1 MLLQADALQDKDEL
15 LGASVTDDL
24 ITEAEEYL
32 RAAAASLGVA
42 WDAVQLTYYV
52 RRFLTVYVFR
62 ELCIRKSYTGAQAW
76 GSGGVDDKD
85 SYAGKYSFYRDEMK
99 RLEASMTAAALTGEA
114 VSNGYGSV
122 ELYRG

>member
-1 MLLQADALQDKDEL
+1 MLLQADALRDKDEL
-15 LGASVTDDL
+15 LGVSVTDDL

-32 RAAAASLGVA
+32 RAAAAGLGVA
-42 WDAVQLTYYV
+42 WDAVQPTYYV

-62 ELCIRKSYTGAQAW
+62 ELCMRKSYTGTQTW
-76 GSGGVDDKD
+76 GSGSDDRD

-114 VSNGYGSV
+114 QTVSYGSI

>member
-24 ITEAEEYL
+24 IKEAEEYL
-32 RAAAASLGVA
+32 RAAAAGLGVA
-42 WDAVQLTYYV
+42 WDAVQPTYYV

-76 GSGGVDDKD
+76 GSGSDDRD

-99 RLEASMTAAALTGEA
+99 RLEASMTAAALTGA
-114 VSNGYGSV
+114 AAGSSYGSIA
-122 ELYRG
+122 LYRG

>member
-32 RAAAASLGVA
+32 RASAAGLGVA
-42 WDAVQLTYYV
+42 WDTVQPTYYV

-76 GSGGVDDKD
+76 GSGGADDKD

-114 VSNGYGSV
+114 QTVSYGSI

>member
-15 LGASVTDDL
+15 LGTSVTDAL
-24 ITEAEEYL
+24 ISEAEEYL
-32 RAAAASLGVA
+32 RAAAAGLGVA
-42 WDAVQLTYYV
+42 WDTVQPTYYV

-62 ELCIRKSYTGAQAW
+62 ELCMRKSYTGTQTW
-76 GSGGVDDKD
+76 GSGSDDRD

-114 VSNGYGSV
+114 VSKGYGSV

>member
-1 MLLQADALQDKDEL
+1 MLLQADALRDKDEL

-32 RAAAASLGVA
+32 RAAAAGLGVP
-42 WDAVQLTYYV
+42 WEAVQPTYYV

-62 ELCIRKSYTGAQAW
+62 ELCVRKSYTGAQAW
-76 GSGGVDDKD
+76 GSGSDDQD

-99 RLEASMTAAALTGEA
+99 RLEASITAAALTGEA
-114 VSNGYGSV
+114 VSRGYGSV
-122 ELYRG
+122 ALYRG

>member
-1 MLLQADALQDKDEL
+1 MLLQADALQNKDEL

-32 RAAAASLGVA
+32 RAAAAGLGVA
-42 WDAVQLTYYV
+42 WDTVQPTYYV

-76 GSGGVDDKD
+76 GSGGADDKD

-114 VSNGYGSV
+114 VSNGYSSV

>member
-1 MLLQADALQDKDEL
+1 MLLQADALRDKDEL

-32 RAAAASLGVA
+32 RAAAAGLGVP
-42 WDAVQLTYYV
+42 WEAVQPTYYV

-76 GSGGVDDKD
+76 GSSADDKD

-114 VSNGYGSV
+114 QTVSYGSI

>member
-1 MLLQADALQDKDEL
+1 MLLQADALRDKDEL

-32 RAAAASLGVA
+32 RTAAAGLGVP
-42 WDAVQLTYYV
+42 WEAVQPTYYV

-62 ELCIRKSYTGAQAW
+62 ELCMRKSYTGTQTW
-76 GSGGVDDKD
+76 GSGSDDQD

-99 RLEASMTAAALTGEA
+99 RLEASITAAALTGEA
-114 VSNGYGSV
+114 VSRGYGSV
-122 ELYRG
+122 ALYRG

>member
-32 RAAAASLGVA
+32 RAAAAGLGVA
-42 WDAVQLTYYV
+42 WDTVQPTYYV

-62 ELCIRKSYTGAQAW
+62 ELCMRKSYTGTQTW
-76 GSGGVDDKD
+76 GSGSDDRD

-99 RLEASMTAAALTGEA
+99 RLETSMTATALTGEA

>member
-32 RAAAASLGVA
+32 RAAAAGLGVA
-42 WDAVQLTYYV
+42 WDAVQPTYYV

-76 GSGGVDDKD
+76 GSDSDDRD

-114 VSNGYGSV
+114 AGSSYGSIA
-122 ELYRG
+122 LYRG

>member
-15 LGASVTDDL
+15 LGTSVTDAL
-24 ITEAEEYL
+24 ISEAEEYL
-32 RAAAASLGVA
+32 RAAAAGLGVA
-42 WDAVQLTYYV
+42 WDTVQPTYYV

-62 ELCIRKSYTGAQAW
+62 ELCVRKSYTGARAW
-76 GSGGVDDKD
+76 GSGGADDKD
-85 SYAGKYSFYRDEMK
+85 SYAGKYGFYRDEMK
-99 RLEASMTAAALTGEA
+99 RLEASMTAQALTGAA

>member
-24 ITEAEEYL
+24 IKEAEEYL
-32 RAAAASLGVA
+32 RAAAAGLGVA
-42 WDAVQLTYYV
+42 WDAVQPTYYV

-76 GSGGVDDKD
+76 GSGGADDKD

-114 VSNGYGSV
+114 QTVSYGSI

>member
-32 RAAAASLGVA
+32 RAAATGLGVP
-42 WDAVQLTYYV
+42 WEAVQQTYYV

-62 ELCIRKSYTGAQAW
+62 ELCMRKSYTGTQTW
-76 GSGGVDDKD
+76 GSGSDDRD
-85 SYAGKYSFYRDEMK
+85 SYAEKYSFYRDEMK

-114 VSNGYGSV
+114 QTVSYGSIA
-122 ELYRG
+122 LYRG

>member
-1 MLLQADALQDKDEL
+1 MLLQADALLDKDEL

-24 ITEAEEYL
+24 IKEAEEYL
-32 RAAAASLGVA
+32 RAAAAGLGVA
-42 WDAVQLTYYV
+42 WDAVQPTYYV

-76 GSGGVDDKD
+76 GSGSDDRD

-99 RLEASMTAAALTGEA
+99 RLEASMTAAALTGA
-114 VSNGYGSV
+114 AAGSSYGSIA
-122 ELYRG
+122 LYRG

>member
-15 LGASVTDDL
+15 LGASVTGDL
-24 ITEAEEYL
+24 IAEAEEYL
-32 RAAAASLGVA
+32 RAAAAGLGVA
-42 WDAVQLTYYV
+42 WDAVQPTYYV

-62 ELCIRKSYTGAQAW
+62 ELCMRKSYTGTQTW
-76 GSGGVDDKD
+76 GSGSDDRD

-99 RLEASMTAAALTGEA
+99 RLEASMTADALTGA
-114 VSNGYGSV
+114 AQTVSYGSI

>member
-1 MLLQADALQDKDEL
+1 MLLQADALRDKDEL

-32 RAAAASLGVA
+32 RAAAAGLGVA
-42 WDAVQLTYYV
+42 WDTVQPTYYV

-62 ELCIRKSYTGAQAW
+62 ELCMRKSYTGTQIW
-76 GSGGVDDKD
+76 GSGSDDRD

-99 RLEASMTAAALTGEA
+99 RLEASMTAAALTGA
-114 VSNGYGSV
+114 AAGSSYGSIA
-122 ELYRG
+122 LYRG

>member
-32 RAAAASLGVA
+32 RAAAAGLGVA
-42 WDAVQLTYYV
+42 WDAVQPTYYV

-62 ELCIRKSYTGAQAW
+62 ELCMRKSYTGTQTW
-76 GSGGVDDKD
+76 GSGSDDRD

-99 RLEASMTAAALTGEA
+99 RLEASMTAAALTGA
-114 VSNGYGSV
+114 AQTVSYGSI